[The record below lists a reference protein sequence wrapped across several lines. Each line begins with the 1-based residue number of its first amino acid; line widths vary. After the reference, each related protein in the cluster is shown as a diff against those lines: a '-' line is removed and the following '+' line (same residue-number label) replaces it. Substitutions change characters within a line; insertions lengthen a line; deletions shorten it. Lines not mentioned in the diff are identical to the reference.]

1 MRRCLLFAALAA
13 TSTACAGGADGQ
25 AMTGWTGPVVASMG
39 TGEMTGGTGSS
50 GPGPVD
56 SSGTTEGVGGSSG
69 GTTITTTTT
78 TATTGESSTGA
89 GETGAAETGPPPA
102 VKACAYPAAGG
113 VGLVELMVPK
123 GSSEQIEFV
132 VPGLP
137 DPAVVV
143 GATLRYRAY
152 DADHP
157 GQEGEIFVNAGAA
170 IEMPAEA
177 AGENAELEFAVDVTG
192 RTIAGSNK
200 VAFGAGSFDGG
211 TFYRVGQVRLELQA
225 ELDACPEPP
234 PPPAEARQLGF
245 EDAVYTQRNN
255 WVLRCDFLDGYAFT
269 AKGDQ
274 LMLDCGKLYMPDG
287 TTHGT
292 ATFLFKDVAPGN
304 YLITIKS
311 RHTTNRN
318 PKGAL
323 FVVAG
328 EGRRVKQNDALDF
341 WVDTWGTKQLAGDV
355 EVVLDSS
362 MEIASDSVTWVRL
375 EPI

>member
-1 MRRCLLFAALAA
+1 MRRLILAALVVSPSAC
-13 TSTACAGGADGQ
+13 TAGADSQ
-25 AMTGWTGPVVASMG
+25 SMTGWTGPVVASAG
-39 TGEMTGGTGSS
+39 TETGMVGGTGSS
-50 GPGPVD
+50 GPGATG
-56 SSGTTEGVGGSSG
+56 SSDGATTGSAGGSSG
-69 GTTITTTTT
+69 GG
-78 TATTGESSTGA
+78 ASGSTGGETGA
-89 GETGAAETGPPPA
+89 AETGAAETGAAETGPPPA
-102 VKACAYPAAGG
+102 LKTCAYPAAGG
-113 VGLVELMVPK
+113 PGLIELMVPK
-123 GSSEQIEFV
+123 GSPERIEFV

-137 DPAVVV
+137 DPGVVAA
-143 GATLRYRAY
+143 ATLRYRAY

-157 GQEGEIFVNAGAA
+157 GQEGAIFVNDGAA
-170 IEMPAEA
+170 IDMPADV
-177 AGENAELEFAVDVTG
+177 AGENAELEFAVDVGG
-192 RTIAGSNK
+192 RTVAGDNV

-211 TFYRVGQVRLELQA
+211 TFYRVGQVVLEVEA
-225 ELDACPEPP
+225 EVDACPEPP
-234 PPPAEARQLGF
+234 PPPAEARQIGF
-245 EDAVYTQRNN
+245 EDAVYTERHN

-287 TTHGT
+287 STHGT
-292 ATFLFKDVAPGN
+292 ATFLFEDVAPGN

-355 EVVLDSS
+355 EVVLDST
-362 MEIASDSVTWVRL
+362 MEVASDSVTWVRL